1 MQGAHVHCAALRF
14 LRQRTRKHR
23 ADLDDDTSF
32 RHVSEK
38 RKGPSQVMRY
48 KAEILSVIYQRN
60 AKHRQAQLPLPH
72 VRAEY
77 EAEIIADREDDFE
90 LKVQAVLT
98 DAIERSLILKWVARW
113 QRQHKTNRWPSGM
126 GILVLLREHLALP
139 TPIGQQDRRV
149 CSEVPDRLC
158 DPPPHATPRLF
169 PATTLPAILV
179 FP

>member
-1 MQGAHVHCAALRF
+1 
-14 LRQRTRKHR
+14 
-23 ADLDDDTSF
+23 
-32 RHVSEK
+32 
-38 RKGPSQVMRY
+38 VMRY

-60 AKHRQAQLPLPH
+60 AKHRQAQLPLLH
-72 VRAEY
+72 VRTEY

-90 LKVQAVLT
+90 LKVQAALT

-149 CSEVPDRLC
+149 CSEVPDRRC

-169 PATTLPAILV
+169 PACSCSKIYWRWNWATDDDPG
-179 FP
+179 